1 MADAS
6 SEFNFPSNIELK
18 AGTHRSP
25 PNFGGLN
32 GNEDGGTVVSSKIY
46 LPPVFENIPAELKQC
61 DRWVTWFGAKR
72 PRDAKLP
79 NKAAKSNDPRT
90 WATYSQALAA
100 YEGGGYQ
107 GIGFVLNGDG
117 IVGVDIDN
125 CVVDGKPSAQALA
138 VMESIGC
145 QYVELSPSGNGLR
158 GFGFVDNPPPKAAI
172 GMFKGIKVELYSTS
186 RYLTVTGHT
195 LNAGPIAQ
203 LPGYLDAVN
212 QIRSSRMTE
221 DTDDIEGK
229 EETEGTD
236 LSSSFSS
243 AEFTAAYKFTSK
255 SIPKRE
261 GERSRALFLLAR
273 DLRGKFWDADP
284 NLFKPLIQRW
294 HQQMLPVIG
303 TKAFRTSWTDFCA
316 AWAEVKYPEGK
327 LSKVI
332 SGIDAYPIDNPGKD
346 FSEGGD
352 KLYQLCIALQAEDLS
367 EPFFL
372 GCRQAGAYLGT
383 SHDYAARLLKAF
395 VGAKILELA
404 VPSTAPTRDEKGKVN
419 RYRVPPKHSVRA

>member
-1 MADAS
+1 MIGDQ
-6 SEFNFPSNIELK
+6 ELQM
-18 AGTHRSP
+18 GRS
-25 PNFGGLN
+25 
-32 GNEDGGTVVSSKIY
+32 IY
-46 LPPVFENIPAELKQC
+46 LPPILESIPAMLKERH
-61 DRWVTWFGAKR
+61 RWVVWLGNKV
-72 PRDAKLP
+72 PRDAKWLNSAASSTDP
-79 NKAAKSNDPRT
+79 NT
-90 WATYSQALAA
+90 WSAFEQAQNA
-100 YEGGGYQ
+100 YEEGGFL

-125 CVVDGKPSAQALA
+125 CVVYGKPSAQALA
-138 VMESIGC
+138 VIESLGC
-145 QYVELSPSGNGLR
+145 QYVELSPSGNGIR
-158 GFGFVDNPPPKAAI
+158 GFGFVDNPPFKAAI

-203 LPGYLDAVN
+203 LPGYLDAVD
-212 QIRSSRMTE
+212 QIRSPRMTE
-221 DTDDIEGK
+221 DTDDIEGR

-255 SIPKRE
+255 SMPKRE
-261 GERSRALFLLAR
+261 GERSRALFMLAR

-284 NLFKPLIQRW
+284 NLFKPLLQRW

-303 TKAFRTSWTDFCA
+303 TKAFRNSWTDFCA

-372 GCRQAGAYLGT
+372 GCREGGAYLGT

-404 VPSTAPTRDEKGKVN
+404 VPSTVPTRDEKGKVN
-419 RYRVPPKHSVRA
+419 RYRVPPKHCVRA